1 LNLIVSAV
9 DVLRHKYLDI
19 YVEYNDH
26 DFGQG
31 LNQKYTFRPDSSIL
45 KHSMTARRQ
54 EMEGRTPRR
63 KAQLYPVASHSVHK
77 QESII

>member
-1 LNLIVSAV
+1 
-9 DVLRHKYLDI
+9 
-19 YVEYNDH
+19 
-26 DFGQG
+26 
-31 LNQKYTFRPDSSIL
+31 
-45 KHSMTARRQ
+45 MTARRQ